1 MRRIYAEMRTS
12 MSKNEEQLV
21 KLVKDVISGAS
32 DKEQFCKE
40 FFDEVYALVYPVFG
54 TENSK
59 KVTNRAL
66 IYLCG
71 NIDKIN
77 TDKNIH
83 RQIATEVSVFM
94 FGLIDTR
101 TIKKAGTD
109 ISYEY
114 NRIKE
119 DGQLYELIK
128 NNVRIFRNT
137 KAYDDADESVQDLS
151 RVQTILLELYGY
163 EMHSVQEISSMLN
176 VEEIFV
182 SGMLAKTKAALFG
195 MDIED
200 SVDEQPEDGQEADAE
215 EYEEESISSGN
226 VQPEDEQPENDAEE
240 ITDEEAYFVDDDID
254 FDDRSDENPFRK
266 RTKQEEAEA
275 IRRSDAAN
283 PVVKALAG
291 VIGKLFPDLSQTAR
305 RIVVYVAG
313 GVVMFAI
320 VLSIFLSVILS
331 TSFTSAKK
339 NNAGNFKITM
349 AETSSSKENTT
360 KEKTTKKSKT
370 DTGNDNNAGNNDNNN
385 SNNSNRNN
393 SDNKKDTD
401 KEEESEEETE
411 ETTQEETTEE
421 ESSQKETET
430 ATKDSDNKTEE
441 TSSADNNG
449 EDGSQST
456 EATNATEES
465 TTKAATTDTKA
476 DTDNGGANNGGADNG
491 VNSVNENGGNKLN

>member
-1 MRRIYAEMRTS
+1 

-320 VLSIFLSVILS
+320 VLSIFLSVVLS

-401 KEEESEEETE
+401 KEEESEGETE
-411 ETTQEETTEE
+411 ETTQKETTEE
-421 ESSQKETET
+421 ESSQKETEAT
-430 ATKDSDNKTEE
+430 TKDPDNKTDE
-441 TSSADNNG
+441 THSVDNNG

-465 TTKAATTDTKA
+465 ESTTNAATTDTKA

>member
-32 DKEQFCKE
+32 DKEQFCKD
-40 FFDEVYALVYPVFG
+40 FFNEVYALVYPVFG
-54 TENSK
+54 PENSRK
-59 KVTNRAL
+59 ITNKAL
-66 IYLCG
+66 IYICG

-109 ISYEY
+109 TSYEY

-119 DGQLYELIK
+119 DEQLYELIK

-137 KAYDDADESVQDLS
+137 KAYDDADESIQDLS

-163 EMHSVQEISSMLN
+163 EMHSVQEISDMLN
-176 VEEIFV
+176 VEDTFV
-182 SGMLAKTKAALFG
+182 SGMLARTKAALFG
-195 MDIED
+195 MNLED
-200 SVDEQPEDGQEADAE
+200 SVDA
-215 EYEEESISSGN
+215 
-226 VQPEDEQPENDAEE
+226 QPEDEQETEEEHNAEE
-240 ITDEEAYFVDDDID
+240 EQITDEEAYFVDDDID

-266 RTKQEEAEA
+266 RTKQEEADA

-331 TSFTSAKK
+331 TSFTSAKR

-349 AETSSSKENTT
+349 AETSSSKENAT
-360 KEKTTKKSKT
+360 KEKTTKKPKT

-393 SDNKKDTD
+393 SDNRKDND
-401 KEEESEEETE
+401 KEEESEEEEEETE
-411 ETTQEETTEE
+411 ETEEATQEETTAE

-430 ATKDSDNKTEE
+430 QSETQTETQSQSKNTDSD
-441 TSSADNNG
+441 S
-449 EDGSQST
+449 
-456 EATNATEES
+456 
-465 TTKAATTDTKA
+465 KA
-476 DTDNGGANNGGADNG
+476 DTNNGGAGNG
-491 VNSVNENGGNKLN
+491 TDSVKENGGNKLN

>member
-32 DKEQFCKE
+32 DKEQFCKD
-40 FFDEVYALVYPVFG
+40 FFNEVYALVYPVFG
-54 TENSK
+54 TENSRK
-59 KVTNRAL
+59 ITNKAL
-66 IYLCG
+66 IYICG

-101 TIKKAGTD
+101 TIKKAGIDT
-109 ISYEY
+109 SYEY

-119 DGQLYELIK
+119 DEQLYELIK

-137 KAYDDADESVQDLS
+137 KAYDDADESIQDLS

-163 EMHSVQEISSMLN
+163 EMHSVQEISDMLN
-176 VEEIFV
+176 VEDTFV
-182 SGMLAKTKAALFG
+182 SGMLARTKAALFG
-195 MDIED
+195 INLED
-200 SVDEQPEDGQEADAE
+200 SED
-215 EYEEESISSGN
+215 
-226 VQPEDEQPENDAEE
+226 VQPEDEQETEE
-240 ITDEEAYFVDDDID
+240 EHNTEEEQITDEEAYFVDDDID

-266 RTKQEEAEA
+266 RTKQEEADA

-331 TSFTSAKK
+331 TSFTSAKR

-349 AETSSSKENTT
+349 AETSSSKENAT

-393 SDNKKDTD
+393 SDNRKDND
-401 KEEESEEETE
+401 KEEESEEEEEETE
-411 ETTQEETTEE
+411 ETEEATQEETTAE

-430 ATKDSDNKTEE
+430 VTKDSDNKAEE
-441 TSSADNNG
+441 TSSTDKNG
-449 EDGSQST
+449 GDDSQST

-476 DTDNGGANNGGADNG
+476 DTNNGGAGNG
-491 VNSVNENGGNKLN
+491 TDSVKENGGNKLN

>member
-77 TDKNIH
+77 TGKNIH

-109 ISYEY
+109 TSYEY

-119 DGQLYELIK
+119 DEQLYELIK

-137 KAYDDADESVQDLS
+137 KAYDDADESIQDLS

-163 EMHSVQEISSMLN
+163 EMHSVQEISDMLN
-176 VEEIFV
+176 VEDTFV
-182 SGMLAKTKAALFG
+182 SGMLARTKAALFG
-195 MDIED
+195 MNLED
-200 SVDEQPEDGQEADAE
+200 SVD
-215 EYEEESISSGN
+215 
-226 VQPEDEQPENDAEE
+226 VQPEDEQETEEEHNAEE
-240 ITDEEAYFVDDDID
+240 EQITDEEAYFVDDDID

-266 RTKQEEAEA
+266 RTKQEEADA

-331 TSFTSAKK
+331 TSFTSAKR

-349 AETSSSKENTT
+349 AETSSSKENAT
-360 KEKTTKKSKT
+360 KEKTTKKPKT

-393 SDNKKDTD
+393 SDNRKDND
-401 KEEESEEETE
+401 KEEESEEEEEETE
-411 ETTQEETTEE
+411 ETEEAKQEETTEE
-421 ESSQKETET
+421 ESSQKETESQSET
-430 ATKDSDNKTEE
+430 QTESQSKTE
-441 TSSADNNG
+441 TSS
-449 EDGSQST
+449 ETQTETQSQS
-456 EATNATEES
+456 NN
-465 TTKAATTDTKA
+465 TDSDSKA
-476 DTDNGGANNGGADNG
+476 DTNNGGAGNG
-491 VNSVNENGGNKLN
+491 TDSVKENGGNKLN

>member
-32 DKEQFCKE
+32 DKEQFCKD

-54 TENSK
+54 TENSRK
-59 KVTNRAL
+59 ITNRAL
-66 IYLCG
+66 IYICG

-109 ISYEY
+109 TSYEY

-119 DGQLYELIK
+119 DEQLYELIK

-137 KAYDDADESVQDLS
+137 KAYDDADESIQDLS

-163 EMHSVQEISSMLN
+163 EMHSVQEISDMLN
-176 VEEIFV
+176 VEDTFV
-182 SGMLAKTKAALFG
+182 SGMLARTKAALFG
-195 MDIED
+195 MNLED
-200 SVDEQPEDGQEADAE
+200 SVDT
-215 EYEEESISSGN
+215 
-226 VQPEDEQPENDAEE
+226 QPEDEQETEEEHNAEE
-240 ITDEEAYFVDDDID
+240 EQITDEEAYFVDDDID

-266 RTKQEEAEA
+266 RTKQEEADA

-331 TSFTSAKK
+331 TSFTSAKR

-349 AETSSSKENTT
+349 AETSSSKENAT
-360 KEKTTKKSKT
+360 KEKTTKKPKT

-393 SDNKKDTD
+393 SDNRKDND
-401 KEEESEEETE
+401 KEEESEEEEEETE
-411 ETTQEETTEE
+411 ETEEAEEATKEETTEE
-421 ESSQKETET
+421 ESSQKETESQSET
-430 ATKDSDNKTEE
+430 QTETQSKIE
-441 TSSADNNG
+441 TSS
-449 EDGSQST
+449 ETQTETQSQSK
-456 EATNATEES
+456 N
-465 TTKAATTDTKA
+465 TDSDSKA
-476 DTDNGGANNGGADNG
+476 DTNNGGAGNG
-491 VNSVNENGGNKLN
+491 TDSVKENGGNKLN

>member
-1 MRRIYAEMRTS
+1 

-71 NIDKIN
+71 NIDRIN

-119 DGQLYELIK
+119 DGQLYELIR

-137 KAYDDADESVQDLS
+137 KAYDDADESIQDLS

-176 VEEIFV
+176 VEETFV

-195 MDIED
+195 MNLED
-200 SVDEQPEDGQEADAE
+200 SVDEQPEDGQET
-215 EYEEESISSGN
+215 EEEK
-226 VQPEDEQPENDAEE
+226 

-266 RTKQEEAEA
+266 RTKQEEADA

-320 VLSIFLSVILS
+320 VLSIFLSVVLS

-349 AETSSSKENTT
+349 AETSSSKENAT

-370 DTGNDNNAGNNDNNN
+370 DTDNDNNAGNNDSNN

-401 KEEESEEETE
+401 KEEKSEEETE

-421 ESSQKETET
+421 ESSQKETEI
-430 ATKDSDNKTEE
+430 ATKDSDNKAEE
-441 TSSADNNG
+441 TSSMDKNG
-449 EDGSQST
+449 GDDSQST

-465 TTKAATTDTKA
+465 TTKAATTDTKT
-476 DTDNGGANNGGADNG
+476 DTDNG

>member
-77 TDKNIH
+77 TGKNIH

-109 ISYEY
+109 TSYEY

-119 DGQLYELIK
+119 DEQLYELIK

-137 KAYDDADESVQDLS
+137 KAYDDADESIQDLS

-163 EMHSVQEISSMLN
+163 EMHSVQEISDMLN
-176 VEEIFV
+176 VEDTFV
-182 SGMLAKTKAALFG
+182 SGMLARTKAALFG
-195 MDIED
+195 MNLED
-200 SVDEQPEDGQEADAE
+200 SVD
-215 EYEEESISSGN
+215 
-226 VQPEDEQPENDAEE
+226 VQPEDEQETEEEHNAEE
-240 ITDEEAYFVDDDID
+240 EQITDEEAYFVDDDID

-266 RTKQEEAEA
+266 RTKQEEADA

-331 TSFTSAKK
+331 TSFTSAKR

-349 AETSSSKENTT
+349 AETSSSKENAT
-360 KEKTTKKSKT
+360 KEKTTKKPKT

-393 SDNKKDTD
+393 SDNRKDND
-401 KEEESEEETE
+401 KEEESEEEEEETE
-411 ETTQEETTEE
+411 ETEETEEAKQEETTEE
-421 ESSQKETET
+421 ESSQKETESQSET
-430 ATKDSDNKTEE
+430 QTESQYNTE
-441 TSSADNNG
+441 TSS
-449 EDGSQST
+449 ETQTETQSQSK
-456 EATNATEES
+456 N
-465 TTKAATTDTKA
+465 TDSDSKA
-476 DTDNGGANNGGADNG
+476 DTNNGGAGNG
-491 VNSVNENGGNKLN
+491 TDSVKENGSNKLN

>member
-32 DKEQFCKE
+32 DKEQFCKD

-54 TENSK
+54 TENSRK
-59 KVTNRAL
+59 ITNRAL
-66 IYLCG
+66 IYICG

-109 ISYEY
+109 TSYEY

-119 DGQLYELIK
+119 DEQLYELIK

-137 KAYDDADESVQDLS
+137 KAYDDADESIQDLS

-163 EMHSVQEISSMLN
+163 EMHSVQEISDMLN
-176 VEEIFV
+176 VEDTFV
-182 SGMLAKTKAALFG
+182 SGMLARTKAALFG
-195 MDIED
+195 MNLED
-200 SVDEQPEDGQEADAE
+200 SVDA
-215 EYEEESISSGN
+215 
-226 VQPEDEQPENDAEE
+226 QPEDEQETEEEHNAEE
-240 ITDEEAYFVDDDID
+240 EQITDEEAYFVDDDID

-266 RTKQEEAEA
+266 RTKQEEADA

-331 TSFTSAKK
+331 TSFTSAKR

-349 AETSSSKENTT
+349 TETSSSKENAT
-360 KEKTTKKSKT
+360 KEKTTKKPKT

-393 SDNKKDTD
+393 SDNRKDND
-401 KEEESEEETE
+401 KEEESEEEEEETE
-411 ETTQEETTEE
+411 ETEEAEETTEG
-421 ESSQKETET
+421 ESSQKETESQSET
-430 ATKDSDNKTEE
+430 QTETQSKAETPSETQTETQSQSKNTDSD
-441 TSSADNNG
+441 S
-449 EDGSQST
+449 
-456 EATNATEES
+456 
-465 TTKAATTDTKA
+465 KA
-476 DTDNGGANNGGADNG
+476 DTNNGGAGNG
-491 VNSVNENGGNKLN
+491 TDSVKENGGNKLN

>member
-32 DKEQFCKE
+32 DKEQFCKD

-54 TENSK
+54 TENSRK
-59 KVTNRAL
+59 ITNRAL
-66 IYLCG
+66 IYICG

-109 ISYEY
+109 TSYEY

-119 DGQLYELIK
+119 DEQLYELIK

-137 KAYDDADESVQDLS
+137 KAYDDADGSIQDLS

-163 EMHSVQEISSMLN
+163 EMHSVQEISDMLN
-176 VEEIFV
+176 VEDTFV
-182 SGMLAKTKAALFG
+182 SGMLARTKAALFG
-195 MDIED
+195 MNLED
-200 SVDEQPEDGQEADAE
+200 SVDA
-215 EYEEESISSGN
+215 
-226 VQPEDEQPENDAEE
+226 QPEDEQETEEEHNAEE
-240 ITDEEAYFVDDDID
+240 EQITDEEAYFVDDDID

-266 RTKQEEAEA
+266 RTKQEEADA

-331 TSFTSAKK
+331 TSFTSAKR

-349 AETSSSKENTT
+349 AETSSSKENAT
-360 KEKTTKKSKT
+360 KEKTTKKPKT

-393 SDNKKDTD
+393 SDNRKDND
-401 KEEESEEETE
+401 KEEESEEEEEETE
-411 ETTQEETTEE
+411 ETEETEEAEETTEG
-421 ESSQKETET
+421 ESSQKETESQSET
-430 ATKDSDNKTEE
+430 QTETQSKAETPSETHTETQSQSKNTDSD
-441 TSSADNNG
+441 S
-449 EDGSQST
+449 
-456 EATNATEES
+456 
-465 TTKAATTDTKA
+465 KA
-476 DTDNGGANNGGADNG
+476 DTNNGGAGNG
-491 VNSVNENGGNKLN
+491 TDSVKENGGNKLN

>member
-77 TDKNIH
+77 TGKNIH

-109 ISYEY
+109 TSYEY

-119 DGQLYELIK
+119 DEQLYELIK

-137 KAYDDADESVQDLS
+137 KAYDDADESIQDLS

-163 EMHSVQEISSMLN
+163 EMHSVQEISDMLN
-176 VEEIFV
+176 VEDTFV
-182 SGMLAKTKAALFG
+182 SGMLARTKAALFG
-195 MDIED
+195 MNLED
-200 SVDEQPEDGQEADAE
+200 SVD
-215 EYEEESISSGN
+215 
-226 VQPEDEQPENDAEE
+226 VQPEDEQETEEEHNAEE
-240 ITDEEAYFVDDDID
+240 EQITDEEAYFVDDDID

-266 RTKQEEAEA
+266 RTKQEEADA

-331 TSFTSAKK
+331 TSFTSAKR

-349 AETSSSKENTT
+349 AETSSSKENAT
-360 KEKTTKKSKT
+360 KEKTTKKPKT

-393 SDNKKDTD
+393 SDNRKDND
-401 KEEESEEETE
+401 KEEESEEEEEETE
-411 ETTQEETTEE
+411 ETEETEEAKQEEAKEE
-421 ESSQKETET
+421 ESSQKETESQSET
-430 ATKDSDNKTEE
+430 QTETQSKAETPSETQTETQSQSNNTDSD
-441 TSSADNNG
+441 S
-449 EDGSQST
+449 
-456 EATNATEES
+456 
-465 TTKAATTDTKA
+465 KA
-476 DTDNGGANNGGADNG
+476 DTNNGGAGNG
-491 VNSVNENGGNKLN
+491 TDSVKENGGNKLN

>member
-77 TDKNIH
+77 TGKNIH

-109 ISYEY
+109 TSYEY

-119 DGQLYELIK
+119 DEQLYELIK

-137 KAYDDADESVQDLS
+137 KAYDDADESIQDLS

-163 EMHSVQEISSMLN
+163 EMHSVQEISDMLN
-176 VEEIFV
+176 VEDTFV
-182 SGMLAKTKAALFG
+182 SGMLARTKAALFG
-195 MDIED
+195 MNLED
-200 SVDEQPEDGQEADAE
+200 SVD
-215 EYEEESISSGN
+215 
-226 VQPEDEQPENDAEE
+226 VQPEDEQETEEEHNAEE
-240 ITDEEAYFVDDDID
+240 EQITDEEAYFVDDDID

-266 RTKQEEAEA
+266 RTKQEEADA

-331 TSFTSAKK
+331 TSFTSAKR

-349 AETSSSKENTT
+349 AETSSSKENAT
-360 KEKTTKKSKT
+360 KEKTTKKPKT

-393 SDNKKDTD
+393 SDNRKDND
-401 KEEESEEETE
+401 KEEESEEEEEETE
-411 ETTQEETTEE
+411 ETEETEEAKQEETTEE
-421 ESSQKETET
+421 ESSQKETESQSET
-430 ATKDSDNKTEE
+430 QTETQSKAETPSETQTETQSQSNNTDSD
-441 TSSADNNG
+441 S
-449 EDGSQST
+449 
-456 EATNATEES
+456 
-465 TTKAATTDTKA
+465 KA
-476 DTDNGGANNGGADNG
+476 DTNNGGAGNG
-491 VNSVNENGGNKLN
+491 TDSVKENGGNKLN

>member
-77 TDKNIH
+77 TGKNIH

-109 ISYEY
+109 TSYEY

-119 DGQLYELIK
+119 DEQLYELIK

-137 KAYDDADESVQDLS
+137 KAYDDADESIQDLS

-163 EMHSVQEISSMLN
+163 EMHSVQEISDMLN
-176 VEEIFV
+176 VEDTFV
-182 SGMLAKTKAALFG
+182 SGMLARTKAALFG
-195 MDIED
+195 MNLED
-200 SVDEQPEDGQEADAE
+200 SVD
-215 EYEEESISSGN
+215 
-226 VQPEDEQPENDAEE
+226 VQPEDEQETEEEHNAEE
-240 ITDEEAYFVDDDID
+240 EQITDEEAYFVDDDID

-266 RTKQEEAEA
+266 RTKQEEADA

-283 PVVKALAG
+283 PVVKALSG

-331 TSFTSAKK
+331 TSFTSAKR

-349 AETSSSKENTT
+349 AETSSSKENAT
-360 KEKTTKKSKT
+360 KEKTTKKPKT

-393 SDNKKDTD
+393 SDNRKDND
-401 KEEESEEETE
+401 KEEESEEEEEETE
-411 ETTQEETTEE
+411 ETEETEEAKQEETKEE
-421 ESSQKETET
+421 ESSQKETESQSET
-430 ATKDSDNKTEE
+430 QTETQSKAETPSETQTETQSQSNNTDSD
-441 TSSADNNG
+441 S
-449 EDGSQST
+449 
-456 EATNATEES
+456 
-465 TTKAATTDTKA
+465 KA
-476 DTDNGGANNGGADNG
+476 DTNNGGAGNG
-491 VNSVNENGGNKLN
+491 TDSVKENGGNKLN

>member
-1 MRRIYAEMRTS
+1 M
-12 MSKNEEQLV
+12 
-21 KLVKDVISGAS
+21 
-32 DKEQFCKE
+32 
-40 FFDEVYALVYPVFG
+40 YPVFG
-54 TENSK
+54 TENSRK
-59 KVTNRAL
+59 ITNKAL
-66 IYLCG
+66 IYMCG

-109 ISYEY
+109 TSYEY

-119 DGQLYELIK
+119 DEQLYELIK

-137 KAYDDADESVQDLS
+137 KAYDDADESIQDLS

-163 EMHSVQEISSMLN
+163 EMHSVQEISDMLN
-176 VEEIFV
+176 VEDTFV
-182 SGMLAKTKAALFG
+182 SGMLARTKAALFG
-195 MDIED
+195 MNLED
-200 SVDEQPEDGQEADAE
+200 SED
-215 EYEEESISSGN
+215 
-226 VQPEDEQPENDAEE
+226 VQPEDEQETEE
-240 ITDEEAYFVDDDID
+240 EHNTEEEYNTEEEQITDEEAYFVDDDID

-266 RTKQEEAEA
+266 RTKQEEADA

-331 TSFTSAKK
+331 TSFTSAKR

-349 AETSSSKENTT
+349 AETSSSKENAT
-360 KEKTTKKSKT
+360 KETVIVIIQTIGKITTRKK
-370 DTGNDNNAGNNDNNN
+370 NL
-385 SNNSNRNN
+385 
-393 SDNKKDTD
+393 KKR
-401 KEEESEEETE
+401 KKR
-411 ETTQEETTEE
+411 QRRQKRQRKKRPQRKNHPRKRQRH
-421 ESSQKETET
+421 SQKHRQRHNHRQRHSQKHRQRHNPSQRIRILIPRLTLIMAEQAMVRILLKRMVVTSLT
-430 ATKDSDNKTEE
+430 SDKYIV
-441 TSSADNNG
+441 G
-449 EDGSQST
+449 EIKKG
-456 EATNATEES
+456 
-465 TTKAATTDTKA
+465 
-476 DTDNGGANNGGADNG
+476 
-491 VNSVNENGGNKLN
+491 LL